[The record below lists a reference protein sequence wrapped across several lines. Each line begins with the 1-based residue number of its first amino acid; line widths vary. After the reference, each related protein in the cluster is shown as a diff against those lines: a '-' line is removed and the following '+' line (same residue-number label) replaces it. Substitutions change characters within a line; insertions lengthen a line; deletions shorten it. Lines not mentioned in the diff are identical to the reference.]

1 MTSVNNR
8 PEILT
13 KLGVG
18 SGLDTTA
25 LIEALVNAETEGVK
39 ESLDNKES
47 EYKAQISAFSHSE
60 SAVLANS
67 GRNYPIGAAF
77 FYRSAGW
84 KMLPE
89 PVTDCHF
96 SLAHDSAPCCS
107 QTVA

>member
-39 ESLDNKES
+39 ETLDNKEN
-47 EYKAQISAFSHSE
+47 EYKAQISAFSQIKNNLK
-60 SAVLANS
+60 VFND
-67 GRNYPIGAAF
+67 NFNI
-77 FYRSAGW
+77 
-84 KMLPE
+84 
-89 PVTDCHF
+89 
-96 SLAHDSAPCCS
+96 
-107 QTVA
+107 

>member
-39 ESLDNKES
+39 ETLDNKEIEILDIITS
-47 EYKAQISAFSHSE
+47 TILSGSLNVLTLLITSREIFLFIKLNDLYSALLLSNELTFCK
-60 SAVLANS
+60 
-67 GRNYPIGAAF
+67 II
-77 FYRSAGW
+77 
-84 KMLPE
+84 
-89 PVTDCHF
+89 
-96 SLAHDSAPCCS
+96 
-107 QTVA
+107 